1 MSSSPRRLSP
11 DRAAGVEA
19 RLRARS
25 EQLKPTELSSPPG
38 TPLGICSACAT
49 LVYAGDGAAAVGR
62 SLLVHRKCVGS
73 AD

>member
-25 EQLKPTELSSPPG
+25 EQLKPTELSTAPG
-38 TPLGICSACAT
+38 TPLGICRACST
-49 LVYAGDGAAAVGR
+49 LVYAGDGAAVVGR
-62 SLLVHRKCVGS
+62 SLILRKCVGR